1 MVTRIVAVFIL
12 SVSVV
17 SFHMF
22 DRILLLDTLSYTKW
36 IVVYSVFC
44 CFGAIVSVLL
54 FFSSGNSLRKS
65 PRVRVVGYY
74 LILMMFPVLVVLG
87 IETAMFGYT
96 QRNEQWRLLNRNF
109 SAYGEIESLRQY
121 MEDTAWYRSNR
132 PDRDEQQSLK
142 GYLPAQSESYY
153 VNQDGYR
160 TREFKQRLVKEYRI
174 GFFGGSTTW
183 GSWVTNQETVPA
195 YLERAL
201 SAANPGFPRIQ
212 VYNLGIEA
220 VGLSSELKIA
230 QSTFPKVAYDH
241 LIFYDGVND
250 LPTDYL
256 IWKTNQSRK
265 GEKPSDASTSQQ
277 SVDSTAQLIVR
288 ANIAQRFLSK
298 LSDFEIVQTA
308 KYFINSARL
317 TASHVSDEE
326 IPMTEFSALVDKGVE
341 RYLTTYE
348 KVRRF
353 CEEKNVPCHFFIQ
366 PFIGHKTPLTDAE
379 SRIHSYVNMKT
390 PDYIRYYDAV
400 ADQIFK
406 KNYNNIYDLRQSI
419 QNVDG
424 EMLADAVHM
433 TKLGNRVVSGA
444 MAEKVKLK
452 SP

>member
-1 MVTRIVAVFIL
+1 MGTRMVAVFIL
-12 SVSVV
+12 FVSVV
-17 SFHMF
+17 SFLIF

-36 IVVYSVFC
+36 IIVYSVFF
-44 CFGAIVSVLL
+44 CFGGIVSVLL
-54 FFSSGNSLRKS
+54 FISSGNSRGKS
-65 PRVRVVGYY
+65 SRVRVVGYY

-87 IETAMFGYT
+87 IETALFAYT
-96 QRNEQWRLLNRNF
+96 QRNDQWRVLNRNF
-109 SAYGEIESLRQY
+109 SAYGDIESLRPY
-121 MEDTAWYRSNR
+121 MEDIAWYRSNR
-132 PDRDEQQSLK
+132 PDRDEQNGLK

-160 TREFKQRLVKEYRI
+160 TREFKHRTAEEYRI

-195 YLERAL
+195 YFEQFL
-201 SAANPGFPRIQ
+201 SISNPGVARIQ

-230 QSTFPKVAYDH
+230 QSTFPQVVYDH

-256 IWKTNQSRK
+256 VWKTNQSRK
-265 GEKPSDASTSQQ
+265 GEKPSDANTNQQ
-277 SVDSTAQLIVR
+277 SVDNTAQLTVR

-298 LSDFEIVQTA
+298 LSDFEIVQTV

-317 TASHVSDEE
+317 TAGYVSDEE
-326 IPMTEFSALVDKGVE
+326 IPMNEFSVLVDKGVE
-341 RYLTTYE
+341 RYLASYE
-348 KVRRF
+348 RVRRF

-366 PFIGHKTPLTDAE
+366 PFIGHKTPLTNAE

-400 ADQIFK
+400 ADQIVK
-406 KNYNNIYDLRQSI
+406 KSYNNIYDLRQSAR
-419 QNVDG
+419 NVNGD
-424 EMLADAVHM
+424 MLADPVHM
-433 TKLGNRVVSGA
+433 TKLGNRVVAGA
-444 MAEKVKLK
+444 IAEKVKLK